1 MDSSKYQEKEKNT
14 EKGRIKGTSAFNIQQ
29 AKKANEMSWSNN
41 KFESTYSS
49 ENNKLNNKSE

>member
-1 MDSSKYQEKEKNT
+1 MDSNKCQEKKKNT

-29 AKKANEMSWSNN
+29 AEKVDEISWSNN

>member
-1 MDSSKYQEKEKNT
+1 MDSNKCQEKKKNT

-29 AKKANEMSWSNN
+29 AENVDEISWSNN

-49 ENNKLNNKSE
+49 ENNKLSDI